1 MMASND
7 SIMDAA
13 LATIALCSNNNN
25 NNNNNKCA
33 TFSELSWT
41 SRRKPMSQCMAALE
55 PDTSRVILSLCHNE
69 HWVDVFLDL
78 TKGIASIYNPMGSG
92 HVSSA
97 TAYTALSKA
106 LPLN

>member
-7 SIMDAA
+7 SIMNAA
-13 LATIALCSNNNN
+13 LATIALCSS

-69 HWVDVFLDL
+69 HWVGVFLDL